1 MLHLHY
7 MRYYSPSCKEKLP
20 VTTNFRLALA
30 QMSPKLADINAN
42 LQTHLTLMNQ
52 AADGGAALVIFPE
65 LSLTGYYLQDL
76 VPEVGL
82 KLDAEPLQQLMARS
96 ADLDLDVIVGFVEE
110 TTRKNYYIA
119 AAYIE
124 QGRLLHVHHK
134 VYLPTYGQ
142 FDDGRFF
149 RAGEHIRAFDTRFGR
164 VGMLICEDFWHISA
178 SYLLWMDGAELMY
191 FHSASPGRG
200 LDTHDHLGTQRHVN
214 SYMQVYSRLYTT
226 YVAHCNRVGFES
238 GEVFW
243 GGSAVFDP
251 SGEQINAA
259 PSFDDRLVFEDIDL
273 RALRRSRAI
282 TETLRDE
289 RLSLTLRELNR
300 IQQRNLE
307 TATTYP
313 DYSDA

>member
-1 MLHLHY
+1 
-7 MRYYSPSCKEKLP
+7 
-20 VTTNFRLALA
+20 VTTNFTLALA
-30 QMSPKLADINAN
+30 QMQPKLADISAN
-42 LQTHLTLMNQ
+42 LQMHLDTIRQ
-52 AADGGAALVIFPE
+52 AADAGVELVIFPE
-65 LSLTGYYLQDL
+65 LSLTGYYLRDL
-76 VPEVGL
+76 VPEVGMTL
-82 KLDAEPLQQLMARS
+82 NDAPLQQIMALS
-96 ADLDLDVIVGFVEE
+96 AELGVDVIVGFVEE

-124 QGRLLHVHHK
+124 CGEVRHVHHK

-149 RAGEHIRAFDTRFGR
+149 KAGEHIRAFDTRFGR

-200 LDTHDHLGTQRHVN
+200 LDQHDSLGTQRNVN

-226 YVAHCNRVGFES
+226 YVAHCNRVGFEA

-243 GGSAVFDP
+243 GGSSVFDP
-251 SGEQINAA
+251 SGEQVKAA
-259 PSFDDRLVFEDIDL
+259 PAFDEALVLENIDL
-273 RALRRSRAI
+273 RALRRSRSI

-289 RLSLTLRELNR
+289 RLDLTLRELSR
-300 IQQRNLE
+300 IQQRSLQ
-307 TATTYP
+307 TTF
-313 DYSDA
+313 DALPTEN